1 MLKGRIILS
10 GFRTAW
16 THKLRAMFMII
27 SVMIGIAAL
36 TVIISLGK
44 GTEEKILSQV
54 QKFFSSNTI
63 MVVAGGG
70 RMEPNRP
77 IAFSGSLKLDDIQ
90 EISQRVE
97 NITEWDA
104 MLPAAGKDA
113 QANGNNVLADL
124 VGHMPS
130 AESVHNFV
138 VTEGRFFS
146 ETENRSLARVA
157 VITPHAQERLFG
169 SSDPIGQIIKIEN
182 ISFQVVGIIG
192 PRGMDPHGTD
202 KDNEI
207 LVPLNT
213 MLRRVVNLDYIMLAK
228 FKTNSA
234 AVVETTAEQ
243 IKTILRERHSI
254 NQTEEDD
261 FMVMTPVKVKELIAN
276 VTRTFNLYLPLLSLV
291 SLLVGGIVIVNL
303 MLISVNE
310 RVKEIGLR
318 KAVGATSKD
327 IGLQF
332 LIEASSITIVSG
344 IAGIVV
350 GILLLTQIVKY
361 MNVPFTISWAAVAA
375 CSVISALVGIAAGYY
390 PAKRAAS
397 LSPIESLR

>member
-1 MLKGRIILS
+1 MLKTRIILS

-16 THKLRAMFMII
+16 THKLRATFMIL

-54 QKFFSSNTI
+54 KKFFSSNTI
-63 MVVAGGG
+63 MIVAGGG

-90 EISQRVE
+90 EIVQRIE
-97 NITEWDA
+97 SITEWDA
-104 MLPAAGKDA
+104 MLPSAGKES
-113 QANGNNVLADL
+113 QANGNNVLVDL

-130 AESVHNFV
+130 AESVHNFT

-157 VITPHAQERLFG
+157 VITPHARERLLG
-169 SSDPIGQIIKIEN
+169 TSDPIGQMIKIDN
-182 ISFQVVGIIG
+182 VPFQVVGVIG

-228 FKTNSA
+228 FKTSSD

-254 NQTEEDD
+254 NQNEGDD
-261 FMVMTPVKVKELIAN
+261 FMVMTPIKVKELIAN

-318 KAVGATSKD
+318 KAVGATSND
-327 IGLQF
+327 IAMQF
-332 LIEASSITIVSG
+332 LIEASSITVVSG
-344 IAGIVV
+344 IVGIVV
-350 GILLLTQIVKY
+350 GILLLTQIVKF
-361 MNVPFTISWAAVAA
+361 MNVPFTISWGAVAA
-375 CSVISALVGIAAGYY
+375 CSVISALLGIAAGYF

-397 LSPIESLR
+397 LSPIDSLR

>member
-1 MLKGRIILS
+1 MIL
-10 GFRTAW
+10 
-16 THKLRAMFMII
+16 

-54 QKFFSSNTI
+54 KKFFSSNTI
-63 MVVAGGG
+63 MIVAGGG

-90 EISQRVE
+90 EIVQRIE
-97 NITEWDA
+97 SITEWDA
-104 MLPAAGKDA
+104 MLPSAGKES
-113 QANGNNVLADL
+113 QANGNNVLVDL

-130 AESVHNFV
+130 AESVHNFT

-157 VITPHAQERLFG
+157 VITPHARERLLG
-169 SSDPIGQIIKIEN
+169 TSDPIGQMIKIDN
-182 ISFQVVGIIG
+182 VPFQVVGVIG

-228 FKTNSA
+228 FKTSSD

-254 NQTEEDD
+254 NQNEGDD
-261 FMVMTPVKVKELIAN
+261 FMVMTPIKVKELIAN

-318 KAVGATSKD
+318 KAVGATSND
-327 IGLQF
+327 IAMQF
-332 LIEASSITIVSG
+332 LIEASSITVVSG
-344 IAGIVV
+344 IVGIVV
-350 GILLLTQIVKY
+350 GILLLTQIVKF
-361 MNVPFTISWAAVAA
+361 MNVPFTISWGAVAA
-375 CSVISALVGIAAGYY
+375 CSVISALLGIAAGYF

-397 LSPIESLR
+397 LSPIDSLR

>member
-1 MLKGRIILS
+1 
-10 GFRTAW
+10 
-16 THKLRAMFMII
+16 MI
-27 SVMIGIAAL
+27 
-36 TVIISLGK
+36 
-44 GTEEKILSQV
+44 
-54 QKFFSSNTI
+54 
-63 MVVAGGG
+63 VAGGG

-90 EISQRVE
+90 EIVQRIE
-97 NITEWDA
+97 SITEWDA
-104 MLPAAGKDA
+104 MLPSAGKES
-113 QANGNNVLADL
+113 QANGNNVLVDL

-130 AESVHNFV
+130 AESVHNFT

-157 VITPHAQERLFG
+157 VITPHARERLLG
-169 SSDPIGQIIKIEN
+169 TSDPIGQMIKIDKVP
-182 ISFQVVGIIG
+182 FQVVGVIG

-228 FKTNSA
+228 FKTSSD

-254 NQTEEDD
+254 NQNEGDD
-261 FMVMTPVKVKELIAN
+261 FMVMTPIKVKELIAN

-318 KAVGATSKD
+318 KAVGATSND
-327 IGLQF
+327 IAMQF
-332 LIEASSITIVSG
+332 LIEASSITVVSG
-344 IAGIVV
+344 IVGIVV
-350 GILLLTQIVKY
+350 GILLLTQIVKF
-361 MNVPFTISWAAVAA
+361 MNVPFTISWGAVAA
-375 CSVISALVGIAAGYY
+375 CSVISALLGIAAGYF

-397 LSPIESLR
+397 LSPIDSLR